1 MVRALDFDN
10 TIYDGESALDF
21 YLFALRFNPRSVKY
35 IPAVL
40 WNFLKYKL
48 GIIKA
53 ETVEKKIQKYAEG
66 YLNSFANL
74 PRIVR
79 LFWDAHMR
87 KIKKWYTPQQS
98 DIIITASFDVLIDE
112 ACKRLGV
119 EKYIC
124 SRFDMKTYKVAFL
137 NFGENKKKA
146 YQKVFGDK
154 KPDEFYTDSGFDMPM
169 AELAQKAYLV
179 KGNKIRRIK

>member
-1 MVRALDFDN
+1 MRALDFDN

-66 YLNSFANL
+66 YLNSFADL
-74 PRIVR
+74 PRIVG

-137 NFGENKKKA
+137 NFGENKKRLIKR
-146 YQKVFGDK
+146 
-154 KPDEFYTDSGFDMPM
+154 S
-169 AELAQKAYLV
+169 LAIK
-179 KGNKIRRIK
+179 NPTSSIRTAGLICPWRSLPKRHIL